1 MTCLKKIFMPQVTES
16 LVYVIVDCVFL
27 SCIVNAAC
35 VTLTLT
41 GLALRS
47 CWVAWFW
54 SSVALAVSQSHYG
67 PSCLGWGVVGGEQG
81 DCPGS
86 HHHLHQKLLG
96 QQL

>member
-1 MTCLKKIFMPQVTES
+1 MFEKDTYATSQWIFGTCNCALCF
-16 LVYVIVDCVFL
+16 F
-27 SCIVNAAC
+27 SCIVNAAR

-54 SSVALAVSQSHYG
+54 SSVALAVSQSRYG

-86 HHHLHQKLLG
+86 HHHLHEKLLG